1 MVPFLNLPAS
11 AVTPVRSQSSRLPLG
26 FLLSGLLLASP
37 RPARA
42 EDSITYK
49 YEDYREA
56 GGRIAVQ
63 TQGAHLESDLG
74 TDMRVQVEG
83 VIDAISGATPNGQPA
98 PAGSDQ
104 VPLSQMEDRRK
115 AWNADLSRQFSR
127 VNVSV
132 GVANSRESDYV
143 STGWSLN
150 TLTDFNQKN
159 TTLLAGVAGTS
170 DDVKTFFQAPYAK
183 KWTNDVILGVTQL
196 IDPLTSVTFN
206 VSGSRATG
214 FLADPYKLVQKNVQV
229 LPGIF
234 LLSTFGENRPDE
246 RNKWTA
252 LASVNHAFPELQGA
266 IEGSYRFYHDTFGT
280 DANTLDVAWLQ
291 RLGGR
296 FVLTPHVRFYQQT
309 AADFYYYNLDQAGIT
324 PFPGRP
330 RSQGPFYSS
339 DYRLSAFDSY
349 TYGLKGVWTVT
360 DHVQLDA
367 AVEGYQMRGRDG
379 VTPQSAYC
387 RATTVT
393 GGVKLT
399 W

>member
-1 MVPFLNLPAS
+1 MMPE
-11 AVTPVRSQSSRLPLG
+11 RSHPSRLPLG
-26 FLLSGLLLASP
+26 VLLSGLLLAAP

-42 EDSITYK
+42 EDSISYK

-56 GGRIAVQ
+56 SGRIAVQ
-63 TQGAHLESDLG
+63 TQAADLETDLG
-74 TDMRVQVEG
+74 TDMHFQVEG
-83 VIDAISGATPNGQPA
+83 VTDAIAGATPNGQPA
-98 PAGSDQ
+98 PAGSNQ
-104 VPLSQMEDRRK
+104 VPLSEMEDHRK
-115 AWNADLSRQFSR
+115 AWNADLARQFSR

-170 DDVKTFFQAPYAK
+170 DLVKTFFQAPYAN

-196 IDPLTSVTFN
+196 LDPLTTVTFN

-214 FLADPYKLVQKNVQV
+214 FLADPYKLVQKNIQV

-252 LASVNHAFPELQGA
+252 FASVNRAFPELQGA
-266 IEGSYRFYHDTFGT
+266 LEGSYRFYHDTFGT
-280 DANTLDVAWLQ
+280 DANTLDVSWLQ
-291 RLGGR
+291 KIGNR
-296 FVLTPHVRFYQQT
+296 FVLTPHFRFYQQT

-324 PFPGRP
+324 PFAGRP

-349 TYGLKGVWTVT
+349 TYGLTGTWTMT
-360 DHVQLDA
+360 DHVQLNA
-367 AVEGYQMRGRDG
+367 AVEGYDMRGRDG

-387 RATTVT
+387 RATIVT
-393 GGVKLT
+393 GGLKLT

>member
-1 MVPFLNLPAS
+1 MKS
-11 AVTPVRSQSSRLPLG
+11 ERSPSSRFPLG
-26 FLLSGLLLASP
+26 VLLSSLLLAAP

-42 EDSITYK
+42 EDSISYK

-63 TQGAHLESDLG
+63 TQAADLETDFG
-74 TDMRVQVEG
+74 TDMHFQVEG
-83 VIDAISGATPNGQPA
+83 VTDAIAGATPNGQPA
-98 PAGSDQ
+98 PAGSNQ
-104 VPLSQMEDRRK
+104 VVLSDMEDHRK

-127 VNVSV
+127 VNISV
-132 GVANSRESDYV
+132 GLANSRESDYV

-170 DDVKTFFQAPYAK
+170 DLVKTFFQAPYEN

-214 FLADPYKLVQKNVQV
+214 YLADPYKLVQKNIQV

-252 LASVNHAFPELQGA
+252 FASVNRAFPELQGA
-266 IEGSYRFYHDTFGT
+266 LEGSYRFYHDTFGT
-280 DANTLDVAWLQ
+280 DANTLDVSWLQ
-291 RLGGR
+291 KIGSR
-296 FVLTPHVRFYQQT
+296 FVLTPHFRFYQQT

-349 TYGLKGVWTVT
+349 TYGLTGTWTVT
-360 DHVQLDA
+360 DHVQLNA
-367 AVEGYQMRGRDG
+367 AVEGYDMRGRDG

-387 RATTVT
+387 RATIVT
-393 GGVKLT
+393 GGLKLT

>member
-1 MVPFLNLPAS
+1 MIPMRPQ
-11 AVTPVRSQSSRLPLG
+11 PSRLPLG
-26 FLLSGLLLASP
+26 VLLSGLLLASP

-63 TQGAHLESDLG
+63 TQAADLEADLG
-74 TDMRVQVEG
+74 TDMHAQVEG
-83 VIDAISGATPNGQPA
+83 VNDAIAGATPNGQPA
-98 PAGSDQ
+98 PAGTDQ
-104 VPLSQMEDRRK
+104 VPLSELHDHRK
-115 AWNADLSRQFSR
+115 AWNADLSRQFPR

-132 GVANSRESDYV
+132 GLANSRESDYV

-159 TTLLAGVAGTS
+159 TLLLAGVAGTS
-170 DDVKTFFQAPYAK
+170 DLVKTFFQAPYAN

-196 IDPLTSVTFN
+196 LDPLTSVSFN
-206 VSGSRATG
+206 LSGSRATG

-246 RNKWTA
+246 RNKWTIF
-252 LASVNHAFPELQGA
+252 ASVNHAFPELQGA
-266 IEGSYRFYHDTFGT
+266 LEGSYRFYHDSFGT
-280 DANTLDVAWLQ
+280 DANTLDVSWLQ
-291 RLGGR
+291 KIGGR
-296 FVLTPHVRFYQQT
+296 FVLKPHVRFYQQT

-330 RSQGPFYSS
+330 RPQGPFYSS
-339 DYRLSAFDSY
+339 DYRLSALNSY
-349 TYGLKGVWTVT
+349 TYGLSGTWTVT

-367 AVEGYQMRGRDG
+367 AVEGYDMRGRDG

-393 GGVKLT
+393 GGLKLT